1 MASLPRRSY
10 PPGSETESPLVA
22 RVQAIQARAGSSP
35 KPPTTDKNV
44 TTVTQLKLWPVPTNT
59 IPNTVLRGAL
69 FSVAK
74 LRPRYDKMAPIASV
88 TGVEVRF
95 MGERF
100 NQTDLDVWEALVQVA
115 RDQPFGSEIRFNVK
129 TLLRTLG
136 RQNGKTQ
143 RDQLHDEIMRLCA
156 GTVQI
161 EWLNTDIEFFGHLIN
176 GGLRDKKTGEYVVQL
191 HPKLLEMYAMGYT
204 YIDPVQRTA
213 LGSSN
218 LARWLHAFYS
228 SHAKPHA
235 YKVATLRELC
245 GSERD
250 LRFFRAD
257 LKKTLDMLKEVE
269 AIDDWQID
277 QGDKVVIQ
285 KTPRRRM
292 VR

>member
-1 MASLPRRSY
+1 MASLPRQSY
-10 PPGSETESPLVA
+10 PPGSETESLVT
-22 RVQAIQARAGSSP
+22 RVQAIQARAGSTP
-35 KPPTTDKNV
+35 KPRATSKKSTA
-44 TTVTQLKLWPVPTNT
+44 QLTLWPVPTNT

-74 LRPRYDKMAPIASV
+74 VRPRYDKKTSIASV

-95 MGERF
+95 LGERF

-115 RDQPFGSEIRFNVK
+115 REQPFGSEIRFNVK
-129 TLLRTLG
+129 TLLRNLG

-156 GTVQI
+156 STVEI
-161 EWLNTDIEFFGHLIN
+161 DWIDTDIQFFGHLVS
-176 GGLRDKKTGEYVVQL
+176 GGLRDKKTGEYVVEL
-191 HPKLLEMYAMGYT
+191 HPKLLQMYAMGYT
-204 YIDPVQRTA
+204 YIDPVQRGA

-228 SHAKPHA
+228 SHSKPYA

-245 GSERD
+245 GSERE

-257 LKKTLDMLKEVE
+257 LKKALDMLKKVE
-269 AIDDWQID
+269 AIDAWDID

-285 KTPRRRM
+285 KTARLRLAR
-292 VR
+292 